1 MYYSAVYEGCEDKV
15 KSVGLG
21 SVCKQLLGQEV
32 CKAERMSNWE
42 KRPLRLAQLH
52 YGYLDAYCMIPAIK
66 VLIQKAKASGDLK
79 RSFETQVKA
88 NSLGQAAEQKK
99 REDP

>member
-1 MYYSAVYEGCEDKV
+1 M
-15 KSVGLG
+15 
-21 SVCKQLLGQEV
+21 CKQLLGQEV

-66 VLIQKAKASGDLK
+66 ALIQKANATSDPK
-79 RSFETQVKA
+79 RSFELHVKA
-88 NSLGQAAEQKK
+88 HSLGQAADQKK
-99 REDP
+99 RDP